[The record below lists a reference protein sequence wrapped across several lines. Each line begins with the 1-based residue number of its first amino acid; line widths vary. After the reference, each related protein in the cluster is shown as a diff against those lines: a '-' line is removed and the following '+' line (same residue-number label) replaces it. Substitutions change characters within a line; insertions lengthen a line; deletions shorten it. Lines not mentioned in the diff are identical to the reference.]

1 MLRLLASAV
10 CVPSQMYDMHK
21 VSLPQMPGHELQ
33 VGHRNFALHS
43 IAGDRPRCADLRL
56 RAFKPKKLELLC
68 DICSLTKPENIFSV
82 SALKNRAA
90 KTQVTRCHDCS
101 HPPCI
106 FLPSCTTCAKCRN
119 PTCRTKICSKA
130 IEPLPSMELPASA
143 EKVQTFE
150 CKRCKYV
157 RCIVVQPD
165 GTRCGRE
172 RRHNA
177 QAQAKRLH
185 NDYKCGAGL
194 R

>member
-1 MLRLLASAV
+1 MGLPKHEGGQCGRVKGRAGFS
-10 CVPSQMYDMHK
+10 PSMWHNK
-21 VSLPQMPGHELQ
+21 
-33 VGHRNFALHS
+33 
-43 IAGDRPRCADLRL
+43 ADKEREVQC
-56 RAFKPKKLELLC
+56 LECEAKTTTLVC
-68 DICSLTKPENIFSV
+68 DICSLTKPENAFAI
-82 SALKNRAA
+82 SALHNRAL
-90 KTQVTRCHDCS
+90 KTRKTRCHDCS

-106 FLPSCTTCAKCRN
+106 FLLSCTSCAKCRN

-185 NDYKCGAGL
+185 NDYKCGACL
-194 R
+194 Q